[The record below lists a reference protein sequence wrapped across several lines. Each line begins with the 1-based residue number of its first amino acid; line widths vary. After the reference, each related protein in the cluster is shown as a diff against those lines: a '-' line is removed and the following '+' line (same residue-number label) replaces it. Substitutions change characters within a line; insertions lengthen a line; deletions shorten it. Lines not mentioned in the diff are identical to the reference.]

1 MDSENRSDATEPTTS
16 PETAESSVR
25 PDTAESAVRPDT
37 AEPTDG
43 LDASGPTARPRTV
56 DAADPERLAR
66 IRRLSRLLD
75 SAVEIPGVNVR
86 VGLDPLLG
94 LLPGVGDATA
104 TAASAYVVAE
114 AAALGAPRAT
124 LARMCLNLLVDALLG
139 SIPLVGDAFDVV
151 WRANDRNVRLLEAR
165 LADPRGETRDR
176 RVVIALGTAVFVAV
190 LAVGAGAA
198 VAVWW
203 LLRVA
208 GVAGV
213 V

>member
-1 MDSENRSDATEPTTS
+1 MPVAGHRLVVESSNRSS
-16 PETAESSVR
+16 
-25 PDTAESAVRPDT
+25 
-37 AEPTDG
+37 
-43 LDASGPTARPRTV
+43 
-56 DAADPERLAR
+56 AADAEIVSPAAGIESDVDPATADRLAR
-66 IRRLSRLLD
+66 LRRLSRLLD
-75 SAVEIPGVNVR
+75 SAIEIPGTNLK

-94 LLPGVGDATA
+94 LLPVVGDAPA

-124 LARMCLNLLVDALLG
+124 LARVCLYLLVDAVFG
-139 SIPLVGDAFDVV
+139 FSFRGDVRAPFVGDAFDVL

-165 LADPRGETRDR
+165 LVDPRGETRDR
-176 RVVIALGTAVFVAV
+176 RVVVALGTAVFVAV

-198 VAVWW
+198 VTVWW

>member
-1 MDSENRSDATEPTTS
+1 MPVAGHRLVVESSNRSS
-16 PETAESSVR
+16 
-25 PDTAESAVRPDT
+25 
-37 AEPTDG
+37 
-43 LDASGPTARPRTV
+43 
-56 DAADPERLAR
+56 AADAEIVSPAAGIESDVDPATADRLAR
-66 IRRLSRLLD
+66 LRRLSRLLD
-75 SAVEIPGVNVR
+75 SAIEIPGTNLK

-94 LLPGVGDATA
+94 LLPVVGDAPA

-124 LARMCLNLLVDALLG
+124 LARMCLYLLVDAVFG
-139 SIPLVGDAFDVV
+139 SVPLVGDAFDVL

-165 LADPRGETRDR
+165 LVDPRGETRDR
-176 RVVIALGTAVFVAV
+176 RVVVALGTAVFVAV

-198 VAVWW
+198 VTVWW

>member
-1 MDSENRSDATEPTTS
+1 MPVAETTIPAAGHRLSVESSNRSS
-16 PETAESSVR
+16 
-25 PDTAESAVRPDT
+25 
-37 AEPTDG
+37 
-43 LDASGPTARPRTV
+43 
-56 DAADPERLAR
+56 AADAEIVSPAAGIESDVDPATADRLAR
-66 IRRLSRLLD
+66 LRRLSRLLD
-75 SAVEIPGVNVR
+75 SAIEIPGTNLK

-94 LLPGVGDATA
+94 LLPVVGDAPA

-124 LARMCLNLLVDALLG
+124 LARMCLYLLVDAVFG
-139 SIPLVGDAFDVV
+139 SVPLVGDAFDVL

-165 LADPRGETRDR
+165 LVDPRGKTRDR

-190 LAVGAGAA
+190 LAVGTGAA
-198 VAVWW
+198 VTVWW

>member
-1 MDSENRSDATEPTTS
+1 MPVAGHRLSVESSNRSSAADAEIVSSAADVEVDVDPTT
-16 PETAESSVR
+16 
-25 PDTAESAVRPDT
+25 
-37 AEPTDG
+37 
-43 LDASGPTARPRTV
+43 
-56 DAADPERLAR
+56 ADRLAR
-66 IRRLSRLLD
+66 LRRLSRLLD
-75 SAVEIPGVNVR
+75 SAIEIPGTNLK

-94 LLPGVGDATA
+94 LFPVVGDAPT

-124 LARMCLNLLVDALLG
+124 LARMCLYLLVDAVFG
-139 SIPLVGDAFDVV
+139 SVPLVGDAFDVL

-190 LAVGAGAA
+190 IAVGAGAA

>member
-1 MDSENRSDATEPTTS
+1 MPVAGHRLVVESSNRSS
-16 PETAESSVR
+16 
-25 PDTAESAVRPDT
+25 
-37 AEPTDG
+37 
-43 LDASGPTARPRTV
+43 
-56 DAADPERLAR
+56 AADAEIVSPAAGIESDVDPATADRLAR
-66 IRRLSRLLD
+66 LRRLSRLLD
-75 SAVEIPGVNVR
+75 SAIEIPGTNLK

-94 LLPGVGDATA
+94 LLPVVGDAPA

-124 LARMCLNLLVDALLG
+124 LARMCLYLLVDAVFG
-139 SIPLVGDAFDVV
+139 SVPLVGDAFDVL

-165 LADPRGETRDR
+165 LVDPRGETRDR

-198 VAVWW
+198 VTVWW

>member
-1 MDSENRSDATEPTTS
+1 MPVAGHRLVV
-16 PETAESSVR
+16 ESSN
-25 PDTAESAVRPDT
+25 S
-37 AEPTDG
+37 
-43 LDASGPTARPRTV
+43 SS
-56 DAADPERLAR
+56 AADGEIVSPAAGIESDVDPATADRLAR
-66 IRRLSRLLD
+66 LRRLSRLLD
-75 SAVEIPGVNVR
+75 SAIEIPGTNLK

-94 LLPGVGDATA
+94 LLPVVGDAPA

-124 LARMCLNLLVDALLG
+124 LARMCLYLLVDAVFG
-139 SIPLVGDAFDVV
+139 SVPLVGDAFDVL

-165 LADPRGETRDR
+165 LVDPRGETRDR
-176 RVVIALGTAVFVAV
+176 RVVVALGTAVFVAV

-198 VAVWW
+198 VTVWW

>member
-1 MDSENRSDATEPTTS
+1 MAVAGHRLVVESSNRSS
-16 PETAESSVR
+16 
-25 PDTAESAVRPDT
+25 
-37 AEPTDG
+37 
-43 LDASGPTARPRTV
+43 
-56 DAADPERLAR
+56 AADAEIVSPAAGIESDVDPATADRLAR
-66 IRRLSRLLD
+66 LRRLSRLLD
-75 SAVEIPGVNVR
+75 SAIEIPGTNLR
-86 VGLDPLLG
+86 IGLDPLLG
-94 LLPGVGDATA
+94 LLPVVGDAPT

-124 LARMCLNLLVDALLG
+124 LARMCLYLLVDAVFG
-139 SIPLVGDAFDVV
+139 SVPLVGDAFDVL

-165 LADPRGETRDR
+165 LADPRGEARDR

-198 VAVWW
+198 VTVWW

>member
-1 MDSENRSDATEPTTS
+1 MPVAGHRLVVESSNRSS
-16 PETAESSVR
+16 
-25 PDTAESAVRPDT
+25 
-37 AEPTDG
+37 
-43 LDASGPTARPRTV
+43 
-56 DAADPERLAR
+56 AADAEIVSPAAGIESDVDPATADRLAR
-66 IRRLSRLLD
+66 LRRLSRLLD
-75 SAVEIPGVNVR
+75 SAIEIPGTNLK

-94 LLPGVGDATA
+94 LLPVVGDAPA

-124 LARMCLNLLVDALLG
+124 LARMCLYLLVDAVFG
-139 SIPLVGDAFDVV
+139 SVPLVGDAFDVL

-165 LADPRGETRDR
+165 LVDPRGDTRDR
-176 RVVIALGTAVFVAV
+176 RVVVALGTAVFVAV
-190 LAVGAGAA
+190 LAVGAAAA
-198 VAVWW
+198 VTVWW

>member
-1 MDSENRSDATEPTTS
+1 M
-16 PETAESSVR
+16 ESSN
-25 PDTAESAVRPDT
+25 S
-37 AEPTDG
+37 
-43 LDASGPTARPRTV
+43 SS
-56 DAADPERLAR
+56 AADGEIVSPAAGIESDVDPATADRLAR
-66 IRRLSRLLD
+66 LRRLSRLLD
-75 SAVEIPGVNVR
+75 SAIEIPGTNLK

-94 LLPGVGDATA
+94 LLPVVGDAPA

-124 LARMCLNLLVDALLG
+124 LARMCLYLLVDAVFG
-139 SIPLVGDAFDVV
+139 SVPLVGDAFDVL

-165 LADPRGETRDR
+165 LVDPRGETRDR
-176 RVVIALGTAVFVAV
+176 RVVVALGTAVFVAV

-198 VAVWW
+198 VTVWW